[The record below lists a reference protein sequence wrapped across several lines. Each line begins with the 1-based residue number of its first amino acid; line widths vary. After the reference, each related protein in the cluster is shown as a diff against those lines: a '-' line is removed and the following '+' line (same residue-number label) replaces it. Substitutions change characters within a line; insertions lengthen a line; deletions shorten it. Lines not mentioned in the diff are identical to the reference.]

1 MVKGMI
7 MGIGDGRCE
16 SLFHILKIIR
26 DFYTASTSNLSSSQG
41 RRFEH

>member
-1 MVKGMI
+1 MKGMI

-16 SLFHILKIIR
+16 SLFHIPKNNQR
-26 DFYTASTSNLSSSQG
+26 FYTASTSNLSSSQG